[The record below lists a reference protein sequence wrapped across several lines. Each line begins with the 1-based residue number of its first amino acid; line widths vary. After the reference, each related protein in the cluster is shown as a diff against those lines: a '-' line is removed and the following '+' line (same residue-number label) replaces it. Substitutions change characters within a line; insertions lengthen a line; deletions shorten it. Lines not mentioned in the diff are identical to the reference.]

1 MELILIIALI
11 VMAHRL
17 RRVAR
22 VLQRPVEIHIYYHS
36 FPGPGESAP
45 LIERASS
52 NVIPLRSKIR
62 EAA

>member
-62 EAA
+62 ETA